1 MSYRDALPVL
11 AARERELQRELEA
24 LDAQL
29 AAHDAHVA
37 RSARIRRELE
47 ALGPRLDH
55 ARVHRSLPLL
65 SELRVASPC
74 RESWDGMQGDD
85 RVRHCGKCD
94 KSVYN
99 LSAMEPQQ
107 AEALLRER
115 EGKLC
120 VRFYRRADGTVMTS
134 DCPSGSG
141 RRRLQRL
148 AVAATLT
155 VSTAAGAS
163 MCPTATMGEPCDVMG
178 TIPMEVVQGGI
189 EPYTP
194 PTVEQP
200 PVTVESVD
208 IPVVTQDLAE
218 PPTPERVSVPAR
230 VPARVPV
237 PRR

>member
-29 AAHDAHVA
+29 AAHDAQVA

-47 ALGPRLDH
+47 ALGPQLDH
-55 ARVHRSLPLL
+55 ARVHHALPLL
-65 SELRVASPC
+65 SQLRVASPC
-74 RESWDGMQGDD
+74 RESWEGMQGDD

-94 KSVYN
+94 KHVYN
-99 LSAMEPQQ
+99 LSALEPQQ

-115 EGKLC
+115 EGELC
-120 VRFYRRADGTVMTS
+120 VRFFRRADGTVMTS

-141 RRRLQRL
+141 RRRLRRL

-155 VSTAAGAS
+155 VSAAAGAS
-163 MCPTATMGEPCDVMG
+163 MYSTATMGEPCHVMG
-178 TIPMEVVQGGI
+178 ELPMEAVQGGI

-194 PTVEQP
+194 PPVEDP

-208 IPVVTQDLAE
+208 LPVLTPAPSE
-218 PPTPERVSVPAR
+218 PPAPERVSVPAR
-230 VPARVPV
+230 VPLRVPV
-237 PRR
+237 LRR